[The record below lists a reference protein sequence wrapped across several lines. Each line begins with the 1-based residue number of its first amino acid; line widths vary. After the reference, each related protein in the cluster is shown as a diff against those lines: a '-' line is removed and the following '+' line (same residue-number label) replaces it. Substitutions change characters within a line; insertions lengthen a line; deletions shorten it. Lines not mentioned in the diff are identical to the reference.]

1 MKYLKRFES
10 IQEED
15 KYIIKIGWEGRM
27 LCVNSQANLESWLND
42 FDNIDEYWKNEAQKY
57 WILFIERISKIETIR
72 RTDSNLDNWEICK
85 LEGQPRRVNKSD
97 DDTSREIILRLLREE
112 IIDAETNFKDFKQL
126 KIEKKVEFINYLN
139 DNEWLVKNGQISK
152 VFDKS
157 EIEFELDNLI
167 DFYITQILYPV

>member
-10 IQEED
+10 IQKEED
-15 KYIIKIGWEGRM
+15 KYIIKIV
-27 LCVNSQANLESWLND
+27 CANSQVNLESWLND
-42 FDNIDEYWKNEAQKY
+42 LNNIDEYRKNIAQKY

-85 LEGQPRRVNKSD
+85 LERQPRRVNKSD

-112 IIDAETNFKDFKQL
+112 IVDAGTSFKDFKQL
-126 KIEKKVEFINYLN
+126 EIEKKVEFINYLN
-139 DNEWLVKNGQISK
+139 DNKWLVENDQISK
-152 VFDKS
+152 VFDKF

-167 DFYITQILYPV
+167 DFYITQILYPA